1 MDKPAGTG
9 VLRPTCRRAQN
20 PHVANRRSRAQ
31 SLVEFALIMPVMLI
45 LLLGLIETGR
55 AFVFGVSVQNGARE
69 AARLAANARVN
80 PALQD
85 KIFLQRLIESSAP
98 AMVGC
103 TLPST
108 VTSTP
113 VTFTCGGGSWTLTL
127 AVTPNGSA
135 TSVSSFSALTAA
147 QAAQL
152 NGGQV
157 EVKAVGSVSLLAG
170 LSLGSPLLSLYQVS
184 VQGDAIMAIL

>member
-1 MDKPAGTG
+1 
-9 VLRPTCRRAQN
+9 
-20 PHVANRRSRAQ
+20 VAHRRSRGQA
-31 SLVEFALIMPVMLI
+31 LVEFALILPVTLL

-69 AARLAANARVN
+69 AVRLAANARIN

-85 KIFLQRLIESSAP
+85 KIFLQRLIDSSAP
-98 AMVGC
+98 AMGGC
-103 TLPST
+103 TLPTT

-127 AVTPNGSA
+127 AVTPSGSS

-147 QAAQL
+147 QQAQL

-170 LSLGSPLLSLYQVS
+170 LNAGSPLLSLYQIT
-184 VQGDAIMAIL
+184 VQGDAIMAVL